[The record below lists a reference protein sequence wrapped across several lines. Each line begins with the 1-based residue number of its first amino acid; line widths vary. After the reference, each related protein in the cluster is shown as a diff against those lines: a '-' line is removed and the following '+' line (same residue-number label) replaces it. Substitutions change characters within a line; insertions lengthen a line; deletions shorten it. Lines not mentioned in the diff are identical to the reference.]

1 MSITQPPSYF
11 AYFSRLAFLPILSA
25 MLKQKYLL
33 LMIVMQIAL
42 TLAVL
47 SNGLFI
53 IEKRLDLLQR
63 PSGID
68 EANTFVLTSSGFTA
82 DFNPTNSIQTDLA
95 QLRQM
100 PNIVNAV
107 STYSFPYSG
116 GSEWDELQTTAGE
129 NQNQV
134 PAASYNL
141 DEQAIE
147 ALGLHLIAG
156 DNFNPTDVLWQS
168 ENSKTIPS
176 VAIITS
182 SVASNLFNT
191 HEWSKVLGKTIYINK
206 LHPVVIK
213 GVVQQLQAPWDP
225 LGKIN
230 NSIIYPRI
238 VTRNSSR
245 YFIRTLPGQLKSSMD
260 QVVQH
265 LASNNQQRM
274 IRKVQTIASL
284 KKQVYAP
291 DIAAVSILS
300 VVICALTIIAALGIA
315 GTANLN
321 VLKNYKQIGIRRALG
336 ANKMDIF
343 VHCLT
348 ENFIQTTA
356 AVIIGCILAL
366 GLNIFLVEHYG
377 LPKLPMFYLLVSVFF
392 MYALGVLST
401 LKSTLKA
408 MNISPAEATK
418 SA

>member
-1 MSITQPPSYF
+1 MTQSHLHSSH
-11 AYFSRLAFLPILSA
+11 FSRIALVPILSA
-25 MLKQKYLL
+25 MFKQKYAL

-53 IEKRLDLLQR
+53 IDQRLDLLQR

-68 EANTFVLTSSGFTA
+68 EDNTFVLTSSGFTA
-82 DFNPTNSIQTDLA
+82 DFNPANSIQTDLS

-116 GSEWDELQTTAGE
+116 GSEWDELQIIAGE

-141 DEQAIE
+141 DEHGID
-147 ALGLHLIAG
+147 ALALNLIAG
-156 DNFNPTDVLWQS
+156 ENFNPAEVLWQS
-168 ENSKTIPS
+168 ESNKTLPS

-206 LHPVVIK
+206 IHPVVIK
-213 GVVQQLQAPWDP
+213 GIVKQLQAPWDP

-230 NSIIYPRI
+230 NSIIYPRT

-245 YFIRTLPGQLKSSMD
+245 YVIRTMPGQLESSID
-260 QVVQH
+260 KVVQH
-265 LASNNQQRM
+265 LASSNQQRM
-274 IRKVQTIASL
+274 IRKVQTLGSL
-284 KKQVYAP
+284 KKQIYAP
-291 DIAAVSILS
+291 DIAAISILS
-300 VVICALTIIAALGIA
+300 VVTLALTIIAALGIA

-336 ANKMDIF
+336 ANKLDILL
-343 VHCLT
+343 HCLT

-356 AVIIGCILAL
+356 GVIIGCCLAL
-366 GLNIFLVEHYG
+366 GLNIFLVDQYA
-377 LPKLPMFYLLVSVFF
+377 LPKLPMFYLLIAVFF
-392 MYALGVLST
+392 MYALGVLAT
-401 LKSTLKA
+401 LKPTLKA